1 MDAKPTIGHTISVPV
16 FGGGKGMGE
25 QKIENGKLGL

>member
-16 FGGGKGMGE
+16 FEGGKGMDE
-25 QKIENGKLGL
+25 HKIENGKLGL